1 MTVQRKFPTLRKL
14 VLLCGDIGIII
25 LSTYLAVSIIFSY
38 RPLQMNMEIY
48 QSMLPVSI
56 ITIGILLNVNGLF
69 SLSKKRYS
77 EILLGVGVSVF
88 NLLII
93 MMAFSFFVR
102 EFAYSRSVLGVAAFF
117 QFVFLAFW
125 KYAFWRLERM
135 LIAPRRAL
143 IIGAEEE
150 CNRVFIRLK
159 QQSQLRYEICYACT
173 DSDSKDWQSVISN
186 IDMVII
192 CSDLS
197 LKSKAEIMHDCQM
210 LNKQVLLVPD
220 VYELFCSGLELDKID
235 DIPVFR
241 PKYLNPSLEQR
252 SLKRIVDVLIS
263 GITLIVTTP
272 IMLLIAIA
280 IKLESS
286 GPALYSQVRT
296 GRYEKKFK
304 IYKFRSMRQ
313 DAEMIS
319 GPVMATENDPRITKL
334 GNFLRATRLDEL
346 PQLINVLLGDMSI
359 VGPRPERPFF
369 VEQFKKEIP
378 EYVYRHNVKPGIT
391 GMAQV
396 YGKYN
401 TTAYDKLI
409 YDLMYI
415 QKCNVFTDLVIMI
428 QTVKVLLTKSSTEGI
443 GANKGKM
450 NLEQYEVNETKDS
463 SNMYRVM

>member
-1 MTVQRKFPTLRKL
+1 MQRKFPTLRKL
-14 VLLCGDIGIII
+14 VLLCGDIGIVI
-25 LSTYLAVSIIFSY
+25 LSTYLAVSFIFYY
-38 RPLQMNMEIY
+38 RPPQMDMEIY
-48 QSMLPVSI
+48 HTMLPVSI
-56 ITIGILLNVNGLF
+56 ITIGILLNVHGLF

-77 EILLGVGVSVF
+77 EILLGVGISVL

-102 EFAYSRSVLGVAAFF
+102 EFAYSRSVLGIAAIL
-117 QFVFLAFW
+117 QFIFLALW
-125 KYAFWRLERM
+125 KYAFWRMERM
-135 LIAPRRAL
+135 LIAPRKAL

-150 CNRVFIRLK
+150 CNRIFIRLK
-159 QQSQLRYEICYACT
+159 HQSQLRYEICYVCT
-173 DSDSKDWQSVISN
+173 DSSSEEWKSVISN

-192 CSDLS
+192 CSDLN
-197 LKSKAEIMHDCQM
+197 LKSKAEIMHACQM

-263 GITLIVTTP
+263 GVALIITAP
-272 IMLLIAIA
+272 IMVMTAIA
-280 IKLESS
+280 IKLESA
-286 GPALYSQVRT
+286 GPAFYSQVRT
-296 GRYEKKFK
+296 GRYEKNFK

-313 DAEMIS
+313 DAETKS
-319 GPVMATENDPRITKL
+319 GPVMAAENDPRITKL

-369 VEQFKKEIP
+369 VDQFKKKIP

-415 QKCNVFTDLVIMI
+415 QKCNVFTDLVVMI
-428 QTVKVLLTKSSTEGI
+428 QTVKVLLTKSSTEGVGI
-443 GANKGKM
+443 NKSKM
-450 NLEQYEVNETKDS
+450 NLKQYEVNETKDS